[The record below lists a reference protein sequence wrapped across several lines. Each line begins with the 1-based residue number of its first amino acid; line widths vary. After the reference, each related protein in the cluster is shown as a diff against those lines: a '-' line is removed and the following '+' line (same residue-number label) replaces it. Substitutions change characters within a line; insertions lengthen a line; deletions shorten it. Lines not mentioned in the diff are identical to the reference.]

1 MYIFNGKSIT
11 YFNIDNFFMVKY
23 MDKKII
29 IGGIVV
35 LLIVIVGAFA
45 FMGNSHN
52 DGDPTHLVVAAHSNI
67 KEPKAGFNPLTGWGC
82 GHQNYNPLIQSCLF
96 KTDSNGTI
104 VPDVATDYSI
114 SDDGKTWTVNLRND
128 IKFSDNSTLNAED
141 VAFTFNTAKDTESDL
156 DLTNLANATAV
167 NDTCVQFNLVEPRST
182 FIYDLRYVGIVPSDT
197 YNNNTYGENPIG
209 SGPYVL
215 DHWDKGQQAIFKI
228 NDNYYGQ
235 KPYFTQV
242 TMLFPEE
249 STWLE
254 LAKSGDVDV
263 VPVATSSLNQTVDGY
278 QFVEKSAGR
287 AQGVSLPYLED
298 TGIVTNDSYKVGNNV
313 TADKAIREALNVGI
327 NRTEIVNS
335 VFSGHATPEYTGVDT
350 RDYANNESKVVD
362 GNITEAKKIL
372 ADGGWTD
379 TNGDGIVEKNGTKAS
394 FDLYYP
400 PDYLDRQSLSTMFAE
415 QAKEIGIEVK
425 LVGADWDTIYANMYS
440 SAALMQQTSPDPYKS
455 IYQQYHSK
463 EMDGF
468 YMNPN
473 LYNNT
478 MSDALMEK
486 AMSTNDMSQANSLWA
501 QSALVNGQGWGPA
514 GDAPWVWIANYDYNY
529 FIKDGINIGN
539 QPDGL
544 GNDILINICEW
555 TRA

>member
-235 KPYFTQV
+235 KPYFTQI

-362 GNITEAKKIL
+362 GNITEAKRIL
-372 ADGGWTD
+372 AEGGWTD
-379 TNGDGIVEKNGTKAS
+379 TDGDGIVEKNGTKAS

-415 QAKEIGIEVK
+415 QAKELGIEVK

-486 AMSTNDMSQANSLWA
+486 AMSTNDMDQANSLWA

-539 QPDGL
+539 QPYGL

>member
-1 MYIFNGKSIT
+1 
-11 YFNIDNFFMVKY
+11 MVKY

-82 GHQNYNPLIQSCLF
+82 GHQNYNPLVQSCLF

-235 KPYFTQV
+235 KPYFTQI

-486 AMSTNDMSQANSLWA
+486 AMSTNDMDQANSLWA

-539 QPDGL
+539 QPYGL

>member
-1 MYIFNGKSIT
+1 
-11 YFNIDNFFMVKY
+11 MVNK
-23 MDKKII
+23 MDKKLII
-29 IGGIVV
+29 AGIIV

-45 FMGNSHN
+45 LMGNSRDN
-52 DGDPTHLVVAAHSNI
+52 DPRHLVVAAHSNI
-67 KEPKAGFNPLTGWGC
+67 AEPEAGFNPLTGWGC
-82 GHQNYNPLIQSCLF
+82 GHQNYNPLVQTCLF
-96 KTDSNGTI
+96 KTDENGTI
-104 VPDVATDYSI
+104 VPDIATNYSI
-114 SDDGKTWTVNLRND
+114 SDDGKTWSVNIRDD

-141 VAFTFNTAKDTESDL
+141 VAFTFNTARDTESDL
-156 DLTNLANATAV
+156 DLTNLANVTAV
-167 NDTCVQFNLVEPRST
+167 NDTCVEFNLVEPRST

-197 YNNNTYGENPIG
+197 YNNTTYGENPIG

-228 NDNYYGQ
+228 NDNYYGE
-235 KPYFTQV
+235 KPYFTQI
-242 TMLFPEE
+242 TLLFPEE

-263 VPVATSSLNQTVDGY
+263 VPVATSALNQTVDGY

-287 AQGVSLPYLED
+287 AQGVSLPYLND

-327 NRTEIVNS
+327 NRSEIVES
-335 VFSGHATPEYTGVDT
+335 VFSGHASPEYTGVDT
-350 RDYANNESKVVD
+350 RVYANNESKVVD
-362 GNITEAKKIL
+362 GNIEQAKQIL
-372 ADGGWTD
+372 AEGGWTD
-379 TNGDGIVEKNGTKAS
+379 TDGDGIVEKNGTKAS
-394 FDLYYP
+394 FSLYYP
-400 PDYLDRQSLSTMFAE
+400 PDYLDRQSLSTVFAE
-415 QAKEIGIEVK
+415 QAKQIGIEVK

-473 LYNNT
+473 LYNNSA
-478 MSDALMEK
+478 SDALMEK
-486 AMSTNDMSQANSLWA
+486 AMSTSDLDQANSLWS
-501 QSALVNGQGWGPA
+501 QSALVNGGGWGPA

-555 TRA
+555 KRA